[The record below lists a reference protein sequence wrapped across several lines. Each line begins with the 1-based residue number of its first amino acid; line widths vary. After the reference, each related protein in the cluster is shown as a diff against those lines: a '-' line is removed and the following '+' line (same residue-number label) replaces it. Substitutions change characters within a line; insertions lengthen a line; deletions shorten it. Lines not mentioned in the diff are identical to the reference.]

1 VVGSGDGQR
10 GRTAGGDGEP
20 HLLHVPE
27 SESTGTCDR
36 RSNSCQRESKL
47 LQKWLSIRWVWGKG
61 GGDALEA
68 GNKSGRD
75 SLTHK

>member
-1 VVGSGDGQR
+1 MESW
-10 GRTAGGDGEP
+10 P

-27 SESTGTCDR
+27 SERAGCTGDR

-47 LQKWLSIRWVWGKG
+47 LQKLLSIRWVRGKG

-68 GNKSGRD
+68 GNKSGRG
-75 SLTHK
+75 SLSQK